1 MFYLANIRWSTRDK
15 YWKRFLEL
23 KSLVVE
29 SLEDVMNVRELG
41 NDLDKAKNNET
52 LQKFLRLATI
62 MTLSVTDSMTR
73 R

>member
-1 MFYLANIRWSTRDK
+1 
-15 YWKRFLEL
+15 
-23 KSLVVE
+23 
-29 SLEDVMNVRELG
+29 MNVRELG